1 MYLLLNYY
9 FNNKN
14 VNLVRGCI
22 NTCKTARFYFRNELN
37 IPKYPTFKVS
47 NLFSNPRSIW
57 SFQLEISFSL
67 SAICNTETR
76 IQQFYGKQDDRRPET
91 KTLQLIQSNDFLS
104 FIMLGQILL
113 NLEQFVEFPY
123 CFSDSIVQG
132 LLNIPDFQCIV
143 NQIFPFSDI

>member
-14 VNLVRGCI
+14 VNLVRGLYQYLQ
-22 NTCKTARFYFRNELN
+22 TANFYFRNELN
-37 IPKYPTFKVS
+37 IRIYPSFKVA

-91 KTLQLIQSNDFLS
+91 KTL
-104 FIMLGQILL
+104 
-113 NLEQFVEFPY
+113 
-123 CFSDSIVQG
+123 
-132 LLNIPDFQCIV
+132 
-143 NQIFPFSDI
+143 